1 MKIAIHDLLEYIQN
15 SNNAT
20 VDLLVEN
27 KGHLPE
33 KAIEIY
39 SHMVNAHHVWNAR
52 ILGKKPFFKV
62 WQTHSVEVFSE
73 MNEENYL
80 ISKKIIE
87 NNELER
93 IISYQNG
100 QGLAY
105 QNTIKDIMFH
115 IINHSSYH
123 RGQVMLMVSN
133 SGINTIPTD
142 YILTKRLT
150 CMAQKNPITVLPDL
164 GN

>member
-1 MKIAIHDLLEYIQN
+1 MKIAINDLLEYIQK

-20 VDLLVEN
+20 IDLLVEN
-27 KGHLPE
+27 KANLPQ

-39 SHMVNAHHVWNAR
+39 SHMINAHHVWNAR

-80 ISKKIIE
+80 ISKKILD
-87 NNELER
+87 NNELDK
-93 IISYQNG
+93 IISYQNTKG
-100 QGLAY
+100 ESY

-123 RGQVMLMVSN
+123 RGQVMLLVRN
-133 SGINTIPTD
+133 AGLEPIPTD
-142 YILTKRLT
+142 YILTKR
-150 CMAQKNPITVLPDL
+150 
-164 GN
+164 